1 MSFRLTLSFF
11 SFLLPTHTQKSGLFA
26 ASLFWNSRHFT
37 FSFYCRPCPEPV
49 DLPGFPRLSLH
60 LFPQV
65 PFVLE
70 FTPLQLNLVAS
81 LTGGQSNHLFYSH
94 LSVKS
99 EMWYTEY
106 VMYSRSACMWIEKQ
120 WETIV
125 YRHGVKVR
133 EPRNLASGLLAV
145 SIIL

>member
-70 FTPLQLNLVAS
+70 FTPLHFYQLFRPLARKVKPI
-81 LTGGQSNHLFYSH
+81 TGREESEKLYRLSITCRKTMKTDLRALLINANTCKTLYLNHL
-94 LSVKS
+94 
-99 EMWYTEY
+99 
-106 VMYSRSACMWIEKQ
+106 
-120 WETIV
+120 
-125 YRHGVKVR
+125 G
-133 EPRNLASGLLAV
+133 SGAFIGDNV
-145 SIIL
+145 